1 MYRIEEKDK
10 AIQSVQRLL
19 AIKETGVYDKNT
31 SNSVAEHQSK
41 NSLPETGI
49 VDYTTFMSLVKEYK
63 TRIQNKKDTF
73 GILADPSFPYKP
85 GDHSAD
91 IGYINAVLRNIL
103 SDYRFEYKLPY
114 GNYYNDDTVNAVKTI
129 RDIFQMTPGNDIDI
143 SLFKRMLVEH
153 EAIAIKRTLK

>member
-49 VDYTTFMSLVKEYK
+49 VDYTTFMSLVNEYK
-63 TRIQNKKDTF
+63 TLIQNKKDTF

-114 GNYYNDDTVNAVKTI
+114 GIYYNGVLQDSCSLSEILVNANI
-129 RDIFQMTPGNDIDI
+129 TPELDKYMPD
-143 SLFKRMLVEH
+143 FMLGVN
-153 EAIAIKRTLK
+153 AFLARPSR